1 MKEGLAR
8 VASSTRLSRE
18 VRGMGLMLA
27 LETRIDIHDI
37 LLNSIRDGVIFAYSG
52 RETVRFLP
60 PLVIEDRQIEKGLE
74 VLRGA
79 LGEEEKKR
87 LGPR

>member
-1 MKEGLAR
+1 MSLA
-8 VASSTRLSRE
+8 ATSRLSRE

-37 LLNSIRDGVIFAYSG
+37 LLNSIRGGAIFAYSG

-74 VLRGA
+74 VLRDA
-79 LGEEEKKR
+79 LGQEEKKR